1 MSREE
6 KDILRHNHAF
16 LVRSLDPGSVRASLH
31 AEGLLTDYEY
41 EEIKVE
47 RVTLAANEL
56 ILSALKRRG
65 PGFLKRF
72 CDVLDQESVNS
83 HITNKL
89 RTTDT

>member
-6 KDILRHNHAF
+6 KAVFRNNHAF
-16 LVRSLDPGSVRASLH
+16 LLRSLDPGSVRVSLYT
-31 AEGLLTDYEY
+31 EGLLTDYEY
-41 EEIKVE
+41 EEIKAE
-47 RVTLAANEL
+47 RVTSTANEL

-72 CDVLDQESVNS
+72 CDVLNQESANR
-83 HITNKL
+83 HITDKL

>member
-6 KDILRHNHAF
+6 KEVLRNNHVF
-16 LVRSLDPGSVRASLH
+16 LVRSLDTGSIRVALH

-41 EEIKVE
+41 AEIKAE
-47 RVTLAANEL
+47 RVNLVANEL

-65 PGFLKRF
+65 PGFLKKF
-72 CDVLDQESVNS
+72 CEVLDQEPANR
-83 HITNKL
+83 HITDKI